1 MGKDPHALTACG
13 GGGNGDGGAAATPLL
28 SRRLTANLDGARP
41 LSGRTYRGALCR
53 WLERCEI
60 RDEYGRPVHLTPHQ
74 WRHTLGTRLI
84 NRDVPQHVV
93 QKILDHDSP
102 AMVAVYARLHDTT
115 ARPHWENARKVNIA
129 GDTVTL
135 DPAGQVADAAW
146 ARQRLG
152 RATQALP
159 NGYFGLPIPRACPPA
174 HSGLTCPLFIT
185 TAQFPPQHP
194 THHPH
199 TPQS

>member
-13 GGGNGDGGAAATPLL
+13 GGGNGDGGAAATPGL
-28 SRRLTANLDGARP
+28 SPRIPANLDGARP

-115 ARPHWENARKVNIA
+115 VRRHWENARKVNIA

-146 ARQRLG
+146 PRQRLG
-152 RATQALP
+152 RAPPPLP
-159 NGYFGLPIPRACPPA
+159 
-174 HSGLTCPLFIT
+174 
-185 TAQFPPQHP
+185 HP
-194 THHPH
+194 TTRP
-199 TPQS
+199 PLPPPLPPPN